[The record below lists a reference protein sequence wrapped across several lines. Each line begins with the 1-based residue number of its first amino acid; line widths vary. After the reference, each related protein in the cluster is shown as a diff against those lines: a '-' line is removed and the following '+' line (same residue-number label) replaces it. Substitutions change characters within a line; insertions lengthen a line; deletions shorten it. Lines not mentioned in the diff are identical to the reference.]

1 MLKPLWQDGDIRT
14 GMQRAG
20 SVSVLLHCSGKL
32 VVYVYEVDMK
42 LTTTHYETQQIAMNS
57 NQCYNQQPI
66 YEHYWT
72 QQILITTCAKY
83 KENTLPDTSRLYLEY
98 SSLHHDLVYTVVKV
112 VLCSRGGGLT

>member
-32 VVYVYEVDMK
+32 VVYVGLYEVDMK

-57 NQCYNQQPI
+57 NQCNNQQPI

-72 QQILITTCAKY
+72 QQILITTRAKY
-83 KENTLPDTSRLYLEY
+83 KENPLPDTSRLYLEY
-98 SSLHHDLVYTVVKV
+98 GTSRLAVYTVVQV
-112 VLCSRGGGLT
+112 VL